1 MSWRLPVSLDA
12 HTHQYTVCHW
22 IWHKPHSPVPLSF
35 KNVKRK
41 WCQWHILYERLV
53 TAAFSWACE
62 RSGFCISFREKGYN
76 VIYPDQQTAENK
88 AHLAILSM
96 PSAEI
101 KSLGTAIYE
110 NCMMRKGHVS
120 VPWFKH
126 HKGHVLSTLHDREHF
141 ISALKNHWSILK
153 SRLSIKHAKSE
164 TVRENFQFSSA

>member
-1 MSWRLPVSLDA
+1 MSLNLA
-12 HTHQYTVCHW
+12 QTTFTCTTVIQKCE
-22 IWHKPHSPVPLSF
+22 
-35 KNVKRK
+35 RK

-153 SRLSIKHAKSE
+153 SRLSIKHTKSE

>member
-1 MSWRLPVSLDA
+1 MSWRLPVSLDT

-35 KNVKRK
+35 KNVKGSDASDIFYMRDL
-41 WCQWHILYERLV
+41 WLQHFLEHVRDLGSV
-53 TAAFSWACE
+53 LAS
-62 RSGFCISFREKGYN
+62 EKKATM
-76 VIYPDQQTAENK
+76 YPDQQTAENK